1 MTYYL
6 LLILLQSQ
14 FQAIQIFR
22 QALTDNRIPIP
33 ETAVENIG
41 QQLEHPLEDFTQVH
55 INCILV

>member
-33 ETAVENIG
+33 ETAVEKIG
-41 QQLEHPLEDFTQVH
+41 QQLEHPLVDVTQVYT
-55 INCILV
+55 